1 MKLDILVKLET
12 LEPEGIRTQIK
23 EVLKAYGPSIH
34 LMNTKVEKGLGDNV
48 ADLVIDLKSPGGEV
62 RHLMV
67 EIKNYVSP
75 SSIREPLRQLKAA
88 VSNKKSTYPVF
99 ATTFLSPKTRQIC
112 REEGVGYFDLAGNV
126 YLRFEDLLLDRSVEK
141 NPFPRMGRPS
151 SIFTPV
157 SSRILRALLEEPKR
171 KWKLDELAKGTEVS
185 LGQAFKVCRQLIQ
198 EGYVSRPS
206 KRGPLILEQPGQL
219 LDVWRDQYAFTAHQT
234 RSYYSFERDLG
245 RLMNAITKSGQEN
258 KYRYAITSFAAASM
272 IAPFVRGNTRLTCY
286 VEREALED
294 WQKTL
299 ELRPVEEGA
308 TLILVIPN
316 DSGVFYR
323 TQQIKEMTIVGNI
336 QLYLDLY
343 SDPARGQEQADQ
355 LRKERIKF

>member
-1 MKLDILVKLET
+1 MKLDTLVKVAN
-12 LEPEGIRTQIK
+12 LEPEGIRAQIE
-23 EVLKAYGPSIH
+23 EVFKAYGPSIH
-34 LMNTKVEKGLGDNV
+34 LMNTKVEKGSRDMG
-48 ADLVIDLKSPGGEV
+48 ADLVIDLKSPGGEI
-62 RHLMV
+62 RHLVV

-75 SSIREPLRQLKAA
+75 SSIREPLKQLKAA
-88 VSNKKSTYPVF
+88 VSNRKSAFPVF
-99 ATTFLSPKTRQIC
+99 ATTFLSPETRQIC
-112 REEGVGYFDLAGNV
+112 REEGVGYFDLAGNA
-126 YLRFEDLLLDRSVEK
+126 YLKFKDLLLDRSVEK

-171 KWKLDELAKGTEVS
+171 TWKLDELAKVTEVS
-185 LGQAFKVCRQLIQ
+185 LGQVFKVCRQLIQ

-206 KRGPLILEQPGQL
+206 KRGSLILEKPSQL
-219 LDVWRDQYAFTAHQT
+219 LDVWRDQYSFANHQT
-234 RSYYSFERDLG
+234 RSFYSFERDPG
-245 RLMNAITKSGQEN
+245 RLMNAIAKSGKEN

-286 VEREALED
+286 VEREELED

-308 TLILVIPN
+308 TLTLVPSN
-316 DSGVFYR
+316 DPGVFYR
-323 TQQIKEMTIVGNI
+323 TQEMKEITIVGNI